1 MNLLKGING
10 LDLLIAV
17 LLIKGFYL
25 LIKDW
30 HRKTNQIK
38 TMKKRLGEQAVNEL
52 IEERI

>member
-25 LIKDW
+25 LVRDW
-30 HRKTNQIK
+30 YKKTNQIE
-38 TMKKRLGEQAVNEL
+38 TIKKRLGESAVNEL